1 MTKLS
6 RPDEA
11 RCWAKARE
19 VIEKYGDDVYAFL
32 ELMIDT
38 CRQEREMQLLME
50 WIIIRV
56 CVASIL
62 NSNGSAA
69 AH

>member
-1 MTKLS
+1 MTDLS
-6 RPDEA
+6 QPDEA

-19 VIEKYGDDVYAFL
+19 VIEKYGDDVDAFL

-38 CRQEREMQLLME
+38 CGKECEMQLLME
-50 WIIIRV
+50 WLVIRT
-56 CVASIL
+56 CVAMIL
-62 NSNGSAA
+62 NGNGSTA